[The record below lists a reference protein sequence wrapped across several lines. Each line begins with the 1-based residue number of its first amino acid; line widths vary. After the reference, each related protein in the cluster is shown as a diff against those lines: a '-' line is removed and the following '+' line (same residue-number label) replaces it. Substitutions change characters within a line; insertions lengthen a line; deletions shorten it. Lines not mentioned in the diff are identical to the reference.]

1 MEDKQKTGARQT
13 AVMLLI
19 TLSVALLLALTLA
32 SNSAG
37 AASGPFSG
45 SYSGTY
51 ASSLTGSGT
60 ATFIGSSSITSHFHC
75 GSGSCLAS
83 ATLTSSAHP
92 TDSLSLGLF
101 CRKPCPNPIHWQYNV
116 TRGTGIFAK
125 ATGGGTAIYTLSGA
139 GTGTFRATFTGTLTF

>member
-1 MEDKQKTGARQT
+1 MVYRQKTGARRT
-13 AVMLLI
+13 AVMLLVS
-19 TLSVALLLALTLA
+19 LSVALLLALTLA
-32 SNSAG
+32 RNSAG
-37 AASGPFSG
+37 AAGGPFSG

-60 ATFIGSSSITSHFHC
+60 ATFIGSSSITSRFHC

-83 ATLTSSAHP
+83 ATLRSSAHP
-92 TDSLSLGLF
+92 TDSLILGLF
-101 CRKPCPNPIHWQYNV
+101 CLKPCPNPIHWHYNV